1 VTYGRD
7 EWWRAAAGLGVLTG
21 LVASVAFAADS
32 ALVAE
37 GKRTRCPV
45 DREMDRGSPT
55 RAGDGRSRQETLEN
69 PDQSWLTS

>member
-1 VTYGRD
+1 MTYGRD
-7 EWWRAAAGLGVLTG
+7 EWWRAAAGLGVLMG
-21 LVASVAFAADS
+21 LVDTVAFAADS

-55 RAGDGRSRQETLEN
+55 RAGTAGHGRRHMRILIKVG
-69 PDQSWLTS
+69 